1 MTERRARRRPGENRK
16 RLLEAGLIE
25 FGLFGFSAASTSG
38 IAARAEI
45 PQPHLYASFTTKQ
58 ELFLACVERL
68 EEELSES
75 QPAAH
80 SATPRDV
87 LLRFLYQAVAAAHDP
102 GMHDALLPRLSLLRA
117 SLGESRFEALVAAG
131 ARALIDAQR

>member
-1 MTERRARRRPGENRK
+1 MTERRARRRPGENRR

-25 FGLFGFSAASTSG
+25 FGLFGFHGASTSG

-45 PQPHLYASFTTKQ
+45 PQPHVYASFATKQ
-58 ELFLACVERL
+58 ELFLACVARL
-68 EEELSES
+68 AEELAEEL
-75 QPAAH
+75 AEAH
-80 SATPRDV
+80 SATPHEV
-87 LLRFLYQAVAAAHDP
+87 LVRFLYQAIAAGHDL
-102 GMHDALLPRLSLLRA
+102 GMHDALLPRLALLRA